1 MEQAL
6 LAFSHETGIFDFMH
20 SPWGWPV
27 VESLHFF
34 GLSLLI
40 GTVGVFDLRMLG
52 LGSGIAYRHL
62 HRLVPVGVLGYAL
75 NVVTGTMFLSS
86 APDQYL
92 YNPAFQTKLG
102 FMLLAGCNVL
112 WFYTTCSTEVRA
124 TADFQTVRGRAKL
137 IGTVSLLAWCAI
149 IVCGRLITYYRPPYH
164 WCFWC

>member
-40 GTVGVFDLRMLG
+40 GTVGVFDLRMIG
-52 LGSGIAYRHL
+52 LGHGIAYRHL
-62 HRLVPVGVLGYAL
+62 HRLAPIGVFGYAI
-75 NVVTGTMFLSS
+75 NVLTGTMFLTS
-86 APDQYL
+86 APNQYL

-102 FMLLAGCNVL
+102 FMLLAGCNVI
-112 WFYTTCSTEVRA
+112 WFYSACSTQVRN
-124 TADFQTVRGRAKL
+124 TEDYRPVSGRAKL
-137 IGTVSLLAWCAI
+137 IAAISLISWCAI
-149 IVCGRLITYYRPPYH
+149 IICGRLITYYRPPYH
-164 WCFWC
+164 WCVWC